1 MALRRRA
8 FEGAPLGTGGGRG
21 GERSG
26 NGHGAVGENTR
37 SNTGPDYTEVV
48 KHVALRNLKLGDIK
62 ASSR

>member
-1 MALRRRA
+1 MALWRRP
-8 FEGAPLGTGGGRG
+8 FEGALLGKGRG
-21 GERSG
+21 GGGQRSG
-26 NGHGAVGENTR
+26 NGHGAVGENTQ